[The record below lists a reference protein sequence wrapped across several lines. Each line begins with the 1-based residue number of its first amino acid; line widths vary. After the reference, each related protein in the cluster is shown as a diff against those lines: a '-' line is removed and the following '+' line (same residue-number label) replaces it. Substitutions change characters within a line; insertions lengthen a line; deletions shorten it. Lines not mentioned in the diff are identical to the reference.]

1 MPHAHLHFS
10 PRYSPRW
17 LAEKGRMDEALAT
30 LARLHAHGNVED
42 TFVRSQMEDIKAEI
56 HKARDIGSARFVCSA
71 SLAVNRV

>member
-1 MPHAHLHFS
+1 
-10 PRYSPRW
+10 
-17 LAEKGRMDEALAT
+17 MDEALAT